1 MANIAK
7 MNINGTTYDLK
18 DERLPD
24 AIGDEGLFLRSDGM
38 WEEPRYSSNDIE
50 DKDTYMVVRSG
61 NGLAAVLARNVA
73 DCETNVAGFQDIVDG
88 VYDALAAQN
97 IRALNGPN
105 LLRKDAWWVDTG
117 SGKVVCG
124 DAARYSKS
132 GGAYMKSITNY
143 VIYTT
148 EPTAEQTAGASYVY
162 HREAGTYSDGTAYG
176 EAWFVYRDAD
186 DGITTSYT
194 DLTGTAIIT
203 DDDGEVYNNAIQY
216 NILANSAW
224 GNMETLYYPQ
234 GYSTQY
240 YKQGEAPKSYGY
252 YVDEME
258 VGQKY
263 TVSCWARLTSGTEAW
278 LKFGWGGQYMN
289 SMGFP
294 SDRSGVSD
302 VYKVTSTEWK
312 RLHWTFVFNPQGA
325 EYTETTEQAT
335 DSSGQTYTRVIRHYN
350 WSKRV
355 MIGVHRKYDAT
366 LQLAGFRL
374 VKGGLM
380 GDNTVDTLALDVA
393 AARDELGIA
402 LTSIAPVETGA
413 TASTNYP
420 AGRLVIWNSKLYKTS
435 SAVTSGATWAV
446 GTNLTETTLAQ
457 ELAALAT

>member
-1 MANIAK
+1 MANISK
-7 MNINGTTYDLK
+7 MNIEGTTYDLK
-18 DERLPD
+18 DGRLPD
-24 AIGDEGLFLRSDGM
+24 NIDDDDKFLRSDGV
-38 WEEPRYSSNDIE
+38 WSEPKYASNNITDN
-50 DKDTYMVVRSG
+50 DTYMTIETEA
-61 NGLAAVLARNVA
+61 GLAAILARNVA
-73 DCETNVAGFQDIVDG
+73 DCEANVEDFQDMVDG

-124 DAARYSKS
+124 DAARWSKS
-132 GGAYMKSITNY
+132 GGAYMKSITHYN
-143 VIYTT
+143 IYTT
-148 EPTAEQTAGASYVY
+148 EPTQEQTAGATYVY
-162 HREAGTYSDGTAYG
+162 HREADAQAGIT
-176 EAWFVYRDAD
+176 EAWIVYRDAD
-186 DGITTSYT
+186 DGITTSYA

-263 TVSCWARLTSGTEAW
+263 TLSCWARLTSGTEAW

-312 RLHWTFVFNPQGA
+312 RLHWTFVFEPAGA
-325 EYTETTEQAT
+325 EYTETTEQYT
-335 DSSGQTYTRVIRHYN
+335 DPNQQTYTRVIRSYN

-380 GDNTVDTLALDVA
+380 GDNTVDTLQLSVDRMLA
-393 AARDELGIA
+393 
-402 LTSIAPVETGA
+402 SIAPVEKNP
-413 TASTNYP
+413 TASTGY
-420 AGRLVIWNSKLYKTS
+420 AQGALLIWGGRLYKAST
-435 SAVTSGATWAV
+435 AIASGDVFAV
-446 GTNLTETTLAQ
+446 GTNLTATTLAQ
-457 ELAALAT
+457 EMAALLT